1 MELIELISIRIDEVR
16 SQRGQDITEL
26 ARRAGI
32 KDKTLWKTLHG
43 SREMKADELI
53 ALCYVLKL
61 DFNHFI
67 DERIREDLDTRCRKA
82 IQDLSTNPHS
92 FGR

>member
-16 SQRGQDITEL
+16 SQCGQDITEL

-32 KDKTLWKTLHG
+32 
-43 SREMKADELI
+43 REMKADELV

-67 DERIREDLDTRCRKA
+67 NEKIQEDLDARCWKA
-82 IQDLSTNPHS
+82 IRDLSTNPHS
-92 FGR
+92 FER

>member
-32 KDKTLWKTLHG
+32 KNKTLWKTLHG
-43 SREMKADELI
+43 NR
-53 ALCYVLKL
+53 
-61 DFNHFI
+61 
-67 DERIREDLDTRCRKA
+67 TR
-82 IQDLSTNPHS
+82 P
-92 FGR
+92 FGRPFTETER

>member
-16 SQRGQDITEL
+16 SQHGQDITEL

-43 SREMKADELI
+43 NREMKADELI

-61 DFNHFI
+61 VDAASAELVGI
-67 DERIREDLDTRCRKA
+67 PALVDLAERVCDVAHVGE
-82 IQDLSTNPHS
+82 
-92 FGR
+92 

>member
-16 SQRGQDITEL
+16 SQCGQDITEL

-32 KDKTLWKTLHG
+32 KNKTLWKTLHG
-43 SREMKADELI
+43 NREMKADELV

-67 DERIREDLDTRCRKA
+67 NDNMHISNGT
-82 IQDLSTNPHS
+82 
-92 FGR
+92 